1 MSTALG
7 HSDAQE
13 GQAGKTGAVRGP
25 SGGLSRAAGAP
36 AFWTLPDVVTGGRTW
51 RDRYRGGRT
60 TRPIWPRHAPL
71 VQMPKKKRPPRPGQ
85 FGAAAAAASEVTA
98 KRSKAAEQQKSG
110 TQVLRV
116 LVQDKGAAGNS
127 IAETARSVGQA
138 ARQTAHQAAAQRAA
152 EALTPALIDELLG
165 VLLAE
170 VAEEVHE
177 WDLEQDYLV
186 KVEVQR
192 MLIEVVDHVWGQ
204 EQQEELLQLYC
215 AYKGPLLRPWR
226 ATDTGQYSSGTDYRY
241 LDGYLD
247 GDCIRR
253 DIRRMGVTFDDAM
266 RVSGELLRSEFER
279 LHSAWKWEYFPQDG
293 DPSMPVLPLPT
304 TAQRKTAAIRRVHEC
319 NEWGAHARIHNL
331 MQGFSHIT
339 PGVLPVHQQRPVLN
353 ASERWMRWICVV
365 TDPLASAAAGGPS
378 LKRATAVTKL
388 FDVLLHFVVQ
398 EELRSLVIAE
408 SKEQELVAAGRTFQS
423 QHGGGIAR
431 ELRAWGWKL
440 GPLPGMAAI
449 LDGDTWSHF
458 GDVVLG
464 RSCRALQGAVKANA
478 ITCKQLLETPSC
490 WVVGLGEK
498 PMQPTDTDSDQP
510 SEAAG
515 LSKKEQTKLEKEA
528 AKAAKETAK
537 EEAAEAKAAKKA
549 EKAAAKEAKASNG
562 DGAQAKEAAK
572 AVKKTAKEEA
582 AAAKA
587 AKKAEKAEEKA
598 AKQEAKA
605 SNGNGA
611 QAKEAAKA
619 AKQAAKEEDP
629 DTDLSVDKF
638 RVVQDRYGPEFL
650 IDSPVGLLN
659 DRIGAACF
667 TRYGLFEARLR
678 CWATARCR
686 IHGHWRFR
694 HAWATRTGL
703 KRQRSWPQ
711 LLRSLRPAIVTRTGQ
726 RSLVHGFFSHA
737 MAETLCVLN
746 AFLREI
752 IARKYYLSG
761 TMCQL

>member
-226 ATDTGQYSSGTDYRY
+226 ATDTVMSGTDYRY

-331 MQGFSHIT
+331 MQGISIWKKPDEAGA

-431 ELRAWGWKL
+431 ELQAWGWKL

-549 EKAAAKEAKASNG
+549 EKAAAN
-562 DGAQAKEAAK
+562 
-572 AVKKTAKEEA
+572 
-582 AAAKA
+582 
-587 AKKAEKAEEKA
+587 
-598 AKQEAKA
+598 
-605 SNGNGA
+605 
-611 QAKEAAKA
+611 
-619 AKQAAKEEDP
+619 
-629 DTDLSVDKF
+629 KF

-686 IHGHWRFR
+686 IHGHWRLR

-703 KRQRSWPQ
+703 KRQ
-711 LLRSLRPAIVTRTGQ
+711 RSLRPAIVTRTGQ

>member
-1 MSTALG
+1 
-7 HSDAQE
+7 
-13 GQAGKTGAVRGP
+13 
-25 SGGLSRAAGAP
+25 
-36 AFWTLPDVVTGGRTW
+36 
-51 RDRYRGGRT
+51 
-60 TRPIWPRHAPL
+60 
-71 VQMPKKKRPPRPGQ
+71 
-85 FGAAAAAASEVTA
+85 
-98 KRSKAAEQQKSG
+98 
-110 TQVLRV
+110 
-116 LVQDKGAAGNS
+116 
-127 IAETARSVGQA
+127 
-138 ARQTAHQAAAQRAA
+138 
-152 EALTPALIDELLG
+152 
-165 VLLAE
+165 
-170 VAEEVHE
+170 
-177 WDLEQDYLV
+177 
-186 KVEVQR
+186 
-192 MLIEVVDHVWGQ
+192 
-204 EQQEELLQLYC
+204 
-215 AYKGPLLRPWR
+215 
-226 ATDTGQYSSGTDYRY
+226 
-241 LDGYLD
+241 
-247 GDCIRR
+247 
-253 DIRRMGVTFDDAM
+253 MGVTFDDAM

-331 MQGFSHIT
+331 MQGISIWKKPDEAGA

-431 ELRAWGWKL
+431 ELQAWGWKL

-549 EKAAAKEAKASNG
+549 EKAAAN
-562 DGAQAKEAAK
+562 
-572 AVKKTAKEEA
+572 
-582 AAAKA
+582 
-587 AKKAEKAEEKA
+587 
-598 AKQEAKA
+598 
-605 SNGNGA
+605 
-611 QAKEAAKA
+611 
-619 AKQAAKEEDP
+619 
-629 DTDLSVDKF
+629 KF

-686 IHGHWRFR
+686 IHGHWRLR

-703 KRQRSWPQ
+703 KRQ
-711 LLRSLRPAIVTRTGQ
+711 RSLRPAIVTRTGQ